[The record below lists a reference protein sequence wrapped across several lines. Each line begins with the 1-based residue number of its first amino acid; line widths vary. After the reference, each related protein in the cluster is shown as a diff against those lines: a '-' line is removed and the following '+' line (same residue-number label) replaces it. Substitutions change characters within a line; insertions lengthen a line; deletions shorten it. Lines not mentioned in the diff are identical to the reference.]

1 MPTRSHPSF
10 FYNKK
15 NKPNN
20 WFVFFGGGG
29 GIRSAK
35 LRFAITPGW
44 QTVGV
49 HRLSATNDKE

>member
-10 FYNKK
+10 SYNKK

-29 GIRSAK
+29 GIR
-35 LRFAITPGW
+35 TP
-44 QTVGV
+44 VGV
-49 HRLSATNDKE
+49 NPNGFQDFRTTSQIVPNSP